1 MSERTCQKKG
11 VKNDTTESNKYEF
24 LLMSKLGHVKWQE
37 LQKIPRQ
44 VGKSAAI
51 FRSGRY
57 VTVFDHFLSSRPEAV
72 CSSTMLAVRGRM

>member
-44 VGKSAAI
+44 VGKICCYIQERQIRHSV
-51 FRSGRY
+51 RS
-57 VTVFDHFLSSRPEAV
+57 LPIKSS
-72 CSSTMLAVRGRM
+72 RGRM